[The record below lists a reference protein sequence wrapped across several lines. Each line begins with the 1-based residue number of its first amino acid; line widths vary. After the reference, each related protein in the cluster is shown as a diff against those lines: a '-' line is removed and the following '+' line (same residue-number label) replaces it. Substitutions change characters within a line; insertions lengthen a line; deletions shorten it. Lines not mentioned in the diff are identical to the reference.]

1 MKFMD
6 RLSRLLGRLPDSL
19 KTAADR
25 PQHQSEHTATSSI
38 EIVAADDGSSGQ
50 KGAEGLGDR
59 NFVHPQPPDLISPHV
74 APHSEKTVSSG
85 GASSIDLGHT
95 VSAAS
100 QCHSIVTNNPPSAA
114 NPRASRASNEA
125 KVEMSE
131 RLSWQKTEHD
141 TSEFI
146 ADLAPSIVDADT
158 TAGATSDNDERT
170 EADYTEP
177 AHCEQQPGAVEQTRV
192 ALVKIECPGC
202 RAIYEVGGE
211 LIPPD
216 GRDMQCSNCGHEWFH
231 PSDTSTGIDPP
242 QTSPSAPE
250 QPRVHHLA
258 SPDGCKPGVAGAIA
272 PIVRADCLP
281 LSPSE
286 VRLVISGQPEALR
299 DFIAS
304 GRLHAVDPKGDS
316 PLHLAARMGKL
327 ALCDV
332 LVRAGADPDALNHG
346 RQTSA
351 DVALAEGHTLV
362 AQLLYSL
369 SAKSGRTEGI
379 EGQTIGPLP
388 DRARQT
394 ASPTHLLDTNAIEA
408 RAHEDRDQSE
418 PAQSA
423 ATTWTT
429 ERVVLLRK
437 LWSEGRSANQIA
449 RELGNTS
456 RNAVLSKLFRLGLL
470 NKPREAI
477 VLPTGDSIPQ
487 PHGPQPTL
495 ETSDPDIEQLRAEPL
510 LDGRCDDFEDSSR
523 AALAAEAVAHSNAKV
538 EEPKTGEQQ
547 PAIRAELDSLDDL
560 LQFEAEE
567 EPEAYF
573 GQSVGTKASGTFVA
587 LVSSAPSVPDQE
599 DGDWNLDLSPAQ
611 IAGDGI
617 GSTGL
622 SSPDKG
628 DEHGFLKVRNR
639 GRKSTKKAV
648 IQTGTQLTI
657 DADFCLAWAKE
668 VLAKGWCSGG
678 DLDQLIDSCEGN
690 GDPDELRINLER
702 NLEVVG
708 LTPDG
713 EDPEEAGLWDAKFEV
728 SADDLADIIEATL
741 TRATRLPGTQ
751 RFVMDKSDEQQLLE
765 PMMRAKQELL
775 LGILASK
782 AAVDA
787 ILEAVDKI
795 ADGSRDPGS
804 FSLRTIIPS
813 RPGHSET
820 SEVMAA
826 SEALKLWQIS
836 GRVMD
841 GKRRREALAAL
852 DALDLSL
859 AYQKA
864 LVSALKTSEM
874 DLDQVVQLDRL
885 ISAYETAN
893 ERLIL
898 EHLPYARRFAARNV
912 EPNED
917 PEDVFQVAFT
927 GLQRSTRRFDP
938 DRGVRF
944 VIYCAFW
951 MKQAL
956 TRWRADEGSSI
967 RVPVHRHEDLAKLDA
982 ALDRLD
988 IGGHGTVSDDELAG
1002 ELEWTADQVRQFR
1015 RIPRTAEYPD
1025 GSDEWDT
1032 LLPEPAKSDMIG
1044 RAETERIVTE
1054 ILGELPDRQAEV
1066 IRMRFGIGRE
1076 SDMTLEEIGQIYG
1089 VTRERIRQIEAKA
1102 LNFLSHPGRIRRLR
1116 TLLGYDGVR
1125 RSSPPISTA
1134 LDEDN
1139 ADGVPGDGRTLTPW
1153 TDERVERLKRL
1164 WSAGMSANEIAE
1176 KLGGTSRNAV
1186 IGKLSRLGLVES
1198 DR

>member
-6 RLSRLLGRLPDSL
+6 RLSRLLGRHPDSL
-19 KTAADR
+19 KTEADR
-25 PQHQSEHTATSSI
+25 PQHQIEHTATSDI
-38 EIVAADDGSSGQ
+38 EIHAADNASSRHKGASGSSD
-50 KGAEGLGDR
+50 K
-59 NFVHPQPPDLISPHV
+59 NFVHPQPPNLV
-74 APHSEKTVSSG
+74 APHDAPHSGKTKSSDG
-85 GASSIDLGHT
+85 VPTIDLGHAG
-95 VSAAS
+95 SLAS
-100 QCHSIVTNNPPSAA
+100 ECHSLVTNNPRSADSL
-114 NPRASRASNEA
+114 RTSRANNEA
-125 KVEMSE
+125 NIEMSE
-131 RLSWQKTEHD
+131 RLSWRETGHD
-141 TSEFI
+141 TSASAANLE
-146 ADLAPSIVDADT
+146 PSILDADS
-158 TAGATSDNDERT
+158 TAGATSGDNDRI
-170 EADYTEP
+170 ASDSAEP
-177 AHCEQQPGAVEQTRV
+177 THGAQQRGAVEVTEV

-231 PSDTSTGIDPP
+231 PSETSSGIDPR

-258 SPDGCKPGVAGAIA
+258 SQEGSKPNVDGAIT
-272 PIVRADCLP
+272 PIVRTDCLP
-281 LSPSE
+281 LTPSE
-286 VRLVISGQPEALR
+286 VRLVISGQLEALGG
-299 DFIAS
+299 FIAS

-327 ALCDV
+327 ALCDL
-332 LVRAGADPDALNHG
+332 LVRAGADPLALNHG

-369 SAKSGRTEGI
+369 SAKSNRTEII
-379 EGQTIGPLP
+379 EKPTIRPLP
-388 DRARQT
+388 DPAGLT
-394 ASPTHLLDTNAIEA
+394 ASPTLAL
-408 RAHEDRDQSE
+408 ED
-418 PAQSA
+418 
-423 ATTWTT
+423 
-429 ERVVLLRK
+429 
-437 LWSEGRSANQIA
+437 
-449 RELGNTS
+449 TS
-456 RNAVLSKLFRLGLL
+456 RTAST
-470 NKPREAI
+470 A
-477 VLPTGDSIPQ
+477 D
-487 PHGPQPTL
+487 
-495 ETSDPDIEQLRAEPL
+495 
-510 LDGRCDDFEDSSR
+510 
-523 AALAAEAVAHSNAKV
+523 AVAYSNANAEV
-538 EEPKTGEQQ
+538 PKSDERQS
-547 PAIRAELDSLDDL
+547 AIRAELDPLDDL

-587 LVSSAPSVPDQE
+587 LVSSPPSVPDRE
-599 DGDWNLDLSPAQ
+599 NESWDLDLSPAR
-611 IAGDGI
+611 IVGDGI
-617 GSTGL
+617 GSNGL
-622 SSPDKG
+622 LPPVKG
-628 DEHGFLKVRNR
+628 DEHDFLTVRNR

-648 IQTGTQLTI
+648 IQTGTQLKI
-657 DADFCLAWAKE
+657 EPDFCLAWAEE
-668 VLAKGWCSGG
+668 VLAKGWCSGL

-702 NLEVVG
+702 NLELVG

-713 EDPEEAGLWDAKFEV
+713 ENPEEADLWDAKSDV
-728 SADDLADIIEATL
+728 SADDLADIIEVTL

-782 AAVDA
+782 AAVEA
-787 ILEAVDKI
+787 ILDVVDKI
-795 ADGSRDPGS
+795 ADGSRDTGS

-813 RPGHSET
+813 RSGHSET

-826 SEALKLWQIS
+826 SEALKSWHIC

-864 LVSALKTSEM
+864 LVASLKAREM
-874 DLDQVVQLDRL
+874 DFDQAVHLDRL

-912 EPNED
+912 EPDED
-917 PEDVFQVAFT
+917 PEDVFQVAFL

-967 RVPVHRHEDLAKLDA
+967 RVPVHRHEALAKLDA

-988 IGGHGTVSDDELAG
+988 TRGDGAVSDDNLAT
-1002 ELEWTADQVRQFR
+1002 ELEWTVDQVRQFR
-1015 RIPRTAEYPD
+1015 MFPRKAEHPD
-1025 GSDEWDT
+1025 GGEEWDA
-1032 LLPEPAKSDMIG
+1032 LMPEPADSDVLG
-1044 RAETERIVTE
+1044 QAETERIVTE
-1054 ILGELPDRQAEV
+1054 MLAELPDRQADV

-1076 SDMTLEEIGQIYG
+1076 TDMTLEEVGQIYG

-1102 LNFLSHPGRIRRLR
+1102 LDFLSHPGRIRRLR
-1116 TLLGYDGVR
+1116 LLLGYDGGR
-1125 RSSPPISTA
+1125 RSKPPTSTA
-1134 LDEDN
+1134 LDDAN
-1139 ADGVPGDGRTLTPW
+1139 SDGPAEEGKTLTPW
-1153 TDERVERLKRL
+1153 SDERVDRLKRL
-1164 WSAGMSANEIAE
+1164 WGAGRSANEIAQM
-1176 KLGGTSRNAV
+1176 LGGTSRNAV
-1186 IGKLSRLGLVES
+1186 IGKLSRLGLSES

>member
-1 MKFMD
+1 
-6 RLSRLLGRLPDSL
+6 
-19 KTAADR
+19 
-25 PQHQSEHTATSSI
+25 
-38 EIVAADDGSSGQ
+38 
-50 KGAEGLGDR
+50 
-59 NFVHPQPPDLISPHV
+59 
-74 APHSEKTVSSG
+74 
-85 GASSIDLGHT
+85 
-95 VSAAS
+95 
-100 QCHSIVTNNPPSAA
+100 
-114 NPRASRASNEA
+114 
-125 KVEMSE
+125 
-131 RLSWQKTEHD
+131 
-141 TSEFI
+141 
-146 ADLAPSIVDADT
+146 
-158 TAGATSDNDERT
+158 
-170 EADYTEP
+170 
-177 AHCEQQPGAVEQTRV
+177 
-192 ALVKIECPGC
+192 
-202 RAIYEVGGE
+202 
-211 LIPPD
+211 
-216 GRDMQCSNCGHEWFH
+216 
-231 PSDTSTGIDPP
+231 
-242 QTSPSAPE
+242 
-250 QPRVHHLA
+250 
-258 SPDGCKPGVAGAIA
+258 
-272 PIVRADCLP
+272 
-281 LSPSE
+281 
-286 VRLVISGQPEALR
+286 
-299 DFIAS
+299 
-304 GRLHAVDPKGDS
+304 
-316 PLHLAARMGKL
+316 
-327 ALCDV
+327 
-332 LVRAGADPDALNHG
+332 
-346 RQTSA
+346 
-351 DVALAEGHTLV
+351 
-362 AQLLYSL
+362 
-369 SAKSGRTEGI
+369 
-379 EGQTIGPLP
+379 
-388 DRARQT
+388 
-394 ASPTHLLDTNAIEA
+394 
-408 RAHEDRDQSE
+408 
-418 PAQSA
+418 
-423 ATTWTT
+423 
-429 ERVVLLRK
+429 
-437 LWSEGRSANQIA
+437 
-449 RELGNTS
+449 
-456 RNAVLSKLFRLGLL
+456 
-470 NKPREAI
+470 
-477 VLPTGDSIPQ
+477 
-487 PHGPQPTL
+487 
-495 ETSDPDIEQLRAEPL
+495 
-510 LDGRCDDFEDSSR
+510 
-523 AALAAEAVAHSNAKV
+523 
-538 EEPKTGEQQ
+538 
-547 PAIRAELDSLDDL
+547 
-560 LQFEAEE
+560 
-567 EPEAYF
+567 
-573 GQSVGTKASGTFVA
+573 
-587 LVSSAPSVPDQE
+587 
-599 DGDWNLDLSPAQ
+599 
-611 IAGDGI
+611 
-617 GSTGL
+617 
-622 SSPDKG
+622 
-628 DEHGFLKVRNR
+628 
-639 GRKSTKKAV
+639 
-648 IQTGTQLTI
+648 
-657 DADFCLAWAKE
+657 
-668 VLAKGWCSGG
+668 
-678 DLDQLIDSCEGN
+678 LDQLIDSCEGN

-713 EDPEEAGLWDAKFEV
+713 EDPEEAGLWDAKSEV

-885 ISAYETAN
+885 ISAYATAN

-1054 ILGELPDRQAEV
+1054 ILGEQPDRQAEV

-1139 ADGVPGDGRTLTPW
+1139 ADGAPGDGRTLTPW

>member
-1 MKFMD
+1 MVVTEAMNNSLD
-6 RLSRLLGRLPDSL
+6 EGLSELAQKESQLEAGR
-19 KTAADR
+19 K
-25 PQHQSEHTATSSI
+25 
-38 EIVAADDGSSGQ
+38 VAA
-50 KGAEGLGDR
+50 
-59 NFVHPQPPDLISPHV
+59 
-74 APHSEKTVSSG
+74 
-85 GASSIDLGHT
+85 
-95 VSAAS
+95 
-100 QCHSIVTNNPPSAA
+100 
-114 NPRASRASNEA
+114 
-125 KVEMSE
+125 
-131 RLSWQKTEHD
+131 
-141 TSEFI
+141 
-146 ADLAPSIVDADT
+146 
-158 TAGATSDNDERT
+158 
-170 EADYTEP
+170 
-177 AHCEQQPGAVEQTRV
+177 AVVR
-192 ALVKIECPGC
+192 INCPGC
-202 RAIYEVGGE
+202 MACYEVGRE
-211 LIPPD
+211 LIPPG
-216 GRDMQCSNCGHEWFH
+216 GRDLQCSNCGHQWFH
-231 PSDTSTGIDPP
+231 ELNASVDLQQS
-242 QTSPSAPE
+242 QSSLSAPKLAQNLDAASHDRAE
-250 QPRVHHLA
+250 VNGCRNSTSIVH
-258 SPDGCKPGVAGAIA
+258 
-272 PIVRADCLP
+272 ADFPP
-281 LSPSE
+281 LTPSE
-286 VRLVISGQPEALR
+286 VRLVISGSQEAL
-299 DFIAS
+299 DAFIAS
-304 GRLHAVDPKGDS
+304 GRLNAVDPKGDT

-327 ALCDV
+327 ALCDI
-332 LVRAGADPDALNHG
+332 LVRAGADPLALNHG
-346 RQTSA
+346 KQTPA
-351 DVALAEGHTLV
+351 DVALAEGHALL

-369 SAKSGRTEGI
+369 STKSGRTEGI

-388 DRARQT
+388 DTARQT
-394 ASPTHLLDTNAIEA
+394 GSPTHLPDTNAFEA
-408 RAHEDRDQSE
+408 REQEYRDQRE
-418 PAQSA
+418 TAQSA
-423 ATTWTT
+423 TTTWTT

-437 LWSEGRSANQIA
+437 LWSEGHSANQIA

-477 VLPTGDSIPQ
+477 VLPTGDCIPQ
-487 PHGPQPTL
+487 PHGPQPSL
-495 ETSDPDIEQLRAEPL
+495 EAADPDIEQLRAEPL
-510 LDGRCDDFEDSSR
+510 LDDGRDDFEDASR
-523 AALAAEAVAHSNAKV
+523 AVSTAKAVTHSNAHL
-538 EEPKTGEQQ
+538 EETKTDEKQ
-547 PAIRAELDSLDDL
+547 PAIRAELGSLDDL

-567 EPEAYF
+567 EPEAYY

-599 DGDWNLDLSPAQ
+599 NGDWNLDLSPAQ
-611 IAGDGI
+611 IEGDGI

-622 SSPDKG
+622 LSPDKG

-668 VLAKGWCSGG
+668 LLAKGWCSGR

-690 GDPDELRINLER
+690 GDPDELRFNLER
-702 NLEVVG
+702 NLELVG
-708 LTPDG
+708 LKPDR
-713 EDPEEAGLWDAKFEV
+713 ENPEEAGLWDAKSDV

-782 AAVDA
+782 AAVDT

-826 SEALKLWQIS
+826 SEALKSWHIN

-852 DALDLSL
+852 DALDISL

-864 LVSALKTSEM
+864 LVASLKASEM
-874 DLDQVVQLDRL
+874 DLDQAVQLARL

-912 EPNED
+912 EPDED

-982 ALDRLD
+982 AIDRLD
-988 IGGHGTVSDDELAG
+988 IRGHGTVSDDDLAI
-1002 ELEWTADQVRQFR
+1002 ELEWTVDQVRQFR
-1015 RIPRTAEYPD
+1015 RIPRAAEYPD

-1032 LLPEPAKSDMIG
+1032 LLAEQAESDVFG
-1044 RAETERIVTE
+1044 RAETERVMTE
-1054 ILGELPDRQAEV
+1054 ILGELPDRQADV

-1076 SDMTLEEIGQIYG
+1076 SDMTLEEVGQIYG

-1102 LNFLSHPGRIRRLR
+1102 LDFLSHPGRIRRLR
-1116 TLLGYDGVR
+1116 TLLGYDGGR
-1125 RSSPPISTA
+1125 RSTPSTSIE
-1134 LDEDN
+1134 LGEEN
-1139 ADGVPGDGRTLTPW
+1139 PDGVRGDGRTMTPW
-1153 TDERVERLKRL
+1153 TDERVDRLKRL
-1164 WSAGMSANEIAE
+1164 WGAGMSANEIAK
-1176 KLGGTSRNAV
+1176 KLGGTSQNAV
-1186 IGKLSRLGLVES
+1186 IGKLSRLGLVEAE
-1198 DR
+1198 R